1 MKNTIS
7 FILPLLIFSHLAQA
21 QEEIKIDS
29 DIPCTFIEDY
39 ESKLEFPL
47 DFEFINVE
55 IKWIVSF
62 DSILEESWDPYFDK
76 NRTQKDLLFTT
87 FLRGQAMDMT
97 TGNISSFGNQKF
109 KETFIE
115 DDLIAFN
122 NIENN
127 SVDFISLISGDTL
140 HSVKSNNMVFGFE
153 FFKDSIYA
161 GSYDT
166 EVFIYS
172 LNQQKKVWSSTEID
186 LGPYH
191 NYYGPEGDNAG
202 MFFYHKYFN
211 YRNDSLF
218 EEIYYVSPVDWEIT
232 EIKID
237 KPVKGFS
244 AVEQNTVY
252 FYGSDNRYYSV
263 NLTGWKVNWCLS
275 GDWRWTFLKKNGKW
289 IAVNHEINVA
299 TGKLTRTNNYSWNK
313 TFAEWGD
320 YYVLTAFD
328 GDVDHLFLSMKNY
341 EKYYKIKF
349 VTEQEL
355 PCDLDHVVYDGKIR
369 FASTESLD
377 ESVAYFNCNG
387 KTHIMGIKLLENTKR
402 KYD

>member
-97 TGNISSFGNQKF
+97 TG
-109 KETFIE
+109 
-115 DDLIAFN
+115 
-122 NIENN
+122 
-127 SVDFISLISGDTL
+127 
-140 HSVKSNNMVFGFE
+140 
-153 FFKDSIYA
+153 
-161 GSYDT
+161 
-166 EVFIYS
+166 
-172 LNQQKKVWSSTEID
+172 
-186 LGPYH
+186 
-191 NYYGPEGDNAG
+191 
-202 MFFYHKYFN
+202 
-211 YRNDSLF
+211 
-218 EEIYYVSPVDWEIT
+218 
-232 EIKID
+232 
-237 KPVKGFS
+237 
-244 AVEQNTVY
+244 
-252 FYGSDNRYYSV
+252 
-263 NLTGWKVNWCLS
+263 NWCLS